1 MDDRSYVFTFALRC
15 KFLTLSQDFY
25 SASGSPENCLL
36 TICVVSVSLWIKWY
50 VALAHC
56 RCGAT
61 YHSITAYLHSWC
73 LIHFHIFLSV
83 PTTYW
88 NEPMK
93 RRNTTASF
101 CIQNIYMLTIWR
113 KKIKRKLWDLV
124 WANRGMRPGVRTE
137 WTNLTGV
144 QDYWVCALPLRLAGL
159 CKGWENDVF
168 SCGLGCRCL
177 GHILNLLG
185 SKVDSTYGR
194 LAYAFFSKL
203 NWLIVYRRH

>member
-1 MDDRSYVFTFALRC
+1 MIVSLITYLRFLHYLRFLFSLRLPRKLFAYHL
-15 KFLTLSQDFY
+15 F
-25 SASGSPENCLL
+25 
-36 TICVVSVSLWIKWY
+36 VSVSLWIEWY

-101 CIQNIYMLTIWR
+101 CIQNIYMLTIWKNQ
-113 KKIKRKLWDLV
+113 KKTLRSRMSQQGH
-124 WANRGMRPGVRTE
+124 AFRC
-137 WTNLTGV
+137 TNGI
-144 QDYWVCALPLRLAGL
+144 DKPYWSPRHHVHVLGLRLALVACRPVQRMRKRRLLLWAGL
-159 CKGWENDVF
+159 P
-168 SCGLGCRCL
+168 LP
-177 GHILNLLG
+177 G
-185 SKVDSTYGR
+185 SHFKFAGVEGG
-194 LAYAFFSKL
+194 
-203 NWLIVYRRH
+203 